1 MINIVK
7 ISINGEMIDLQIDKN
22 KTNVLDVLHNLC
34 VNKGYNIIQFL
45 YKWNF
50 NDYYINI
57 YGWIDGDINKAN
69 SHNLPING
77 DSNII
82 TVNSNEIK
90 LYGDIIITKTKTN
103 DTLYNIFSADYGE
116 FYNIVYNYKDSTD
129 SSEYDS
135 ETDTEIELESDNDIE
150 LYPSENNI
158 NKIKTE
164 IKTILSKTKTIN
176 NICNSLGFDYN
187 TYLEY
192 DNNQS

>member
-1 MINIVK
+1 MTNIVK
-7 ISINGEMIDLQIDKN
+7 ISINGEMIDLQIDTN
-22 KTNVLDVLHNLC
+22 QINVLDVLHNIC
-34 VNKGYNIIQFL
+34 VNKGYNMIQFL

-82 TVNSNEIK
+82 SVNSNEIK
-90 LYGDIIITKTKTN
+90 LYGDIIITKTKSN
-103 DTLYNIFSADYGE
+103 DTLYDIFSDDYGE

-129 SSEYDS
+129 SSDYDS
-135 ETDTEIELESDNDIE
+135 DTDTYIESCDDDG
-150 LYPSENNI
+150 LYPIENKI
-158 NKIKTE
+158 NKIKTD

-192 DNNQS
+192 DTN

>member
-7 ISINGEMIDLQIDKN
+7 ISINGEMIDLQIDTN
-22 KTNVLDVLHNLC
+22 QINVLNVLHNIC
-34 VNKGYNIIQFL
+34 VNKGYNMIQFL

-82 TVNSNEIK
+82 SVNSNEIK
-90 LYGDIIITKTKTN
+90 LYGDIIITKTKSN
-103 DTLYNIFSADYGE
+103 DTLYDIFSDDYGE

-129 SSEYDS
+129 SSDS
-135 ETDTEIELESDNDIE
+135 DSDTDTYIESCDDDG
-150 LYPSENNI
+150 LYPIENNI
-158 NKIKTE
+158 NKIKTD

-192 DNNQS
+192 DTN

>member
-1 MINIVK
+1 MTNIVK
-7 ISINGEMIDLQIDKN
+7 ISINGEMIDLQIDTN
-22 KTNVLDVLHNLC
+22 QINVLNMLHNIC
-34 VNKGYNIIQFL
+34 VNKGYNMIQFL

-82 TVNSNEIK
+82 SVNSNEIK
-90 LYGDIIITKTKTN
+90 LYGDIIITKTKSN
-103 DTLYNIFSADYGE
+103 DTLYDIFSDDYGE

-129 SSEYDS
+129 SSDS
-135 ETDTEIELESDNDIE
+135 DSDTDTYIESCDDDG
-150 LYPSENNI
+150 LYPIENNI
-158 NKIKTE
+158 NKIKTD

-192 DNNQS
+192 DTN

>member
-1 MINIVK
+1 MTNIVK
-7 ISINGEMIDLQIDKN
+7 ISINGEMIDLQIDTN
-22 KTNVLDVLHNLC
+22 QINVLNVLHNIC
-34 VNKGYNIIQFL
+34 VNKGYNMIQFL

-82 TVNSNEIK
+82 SVNSNEIK
-90 LYGDIIITKTKTN
+90 LYGDIIITKTKSN
-103 DTLYNIFSADYGE
+103 DTLYDIFSDDYGE

-129 SSEYDS
+129 SSDS
-135 ETDTEIELESDNDIE
+135 DSDTDTYIESCDDDG
-150 LYPSENNI
+150 LYPIENNI
-158 NKIKTE
+158 NKIKTD

-192 DNNQS
+192 DTN